1 MEKLV
6 TVRSSHLINM
16 RRQYYMSSIVKQ
28 TEEAK
33 IRHLNIYTPNMFI
46 V

>member
-16 RRQYYMSSIVKQ
+16 RQYYMSSIVKQ